1 MPFWHRPF
9 PNYRQREMVRHIFLA
24 LKVLKARGF
33 AAKLSG
39 LANLSLN
46 MSSAAS
52 LTGSMTKR
60 PIKAPLDLRA

>member
-39 LANLSLN
+39 LGEFIVEYVISGELDRIYDETAN
-46 MSSAAS
+46 
-52 LTGSMTKR
+52 
-60 PIKAPLDLRA
+60 